1 MMTRWTRRLAVI
13 AVTLAASVLTFW
25 LLLRLTRPG
34 WQSHEYF
41 AIAFW
46 TLPLCFLV
54 LLSAK
59 VERRWFA
66 QRNALIR
73 SVATIVLI
81 LVCSVLWTFLA
92 VELSGGYA
100 LAFDANPFYCWTI
113 ASLAGM
119 VTAVRWPRT
128 QVKSE
133 HTTPQAAI

>member
-1 MMTRWTRRLAVI
+1 MTRWTRRLAVFV
-13 AVTLAASVLTFW
+13 VTLTSSVLTFW
-25 LLLRLTRPG
+25 LLLRLGRPG
-34 WQSHEYF
+34 WKSHEYF

-59 VERRWFA
+59 LERRWFT

-73 SVATIVLI
+73 SVATIVLA
-81 LVCSVLWTFLA
+81 LVCSLLWTFLA
-92 VELSGGYA
+92 VVLTGGYA

-119 VTAVRWPRT
+119 VTAVGLPRI
-128 QVKSE
+128 QAKSA
-133 HTTPQAAI
+133 HTVPQAAV